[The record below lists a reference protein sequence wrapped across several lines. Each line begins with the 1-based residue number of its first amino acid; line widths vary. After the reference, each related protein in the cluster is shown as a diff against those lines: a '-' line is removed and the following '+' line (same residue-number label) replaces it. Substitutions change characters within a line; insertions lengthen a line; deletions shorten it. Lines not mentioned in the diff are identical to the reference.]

1 MLACC
6 RALNSVVRFSGAPA
20 PTFVTLSLRSQLAA
34 GAYAV
39 AHEDVS
45 ATLPGVAVAVALVP
59 PLAATG
65 ILIGAREGVLAEG
78 SAPPYATNL
87 FAIAFSALATLLI
100 TGVIPTARFFFRD
113 SRMAAVVIGI
123 FIATV
128 AIAIPLTSRRSTLRR
143 HHVNKAT
150 SSPKSNWLGNKD
162 LEVTTLDVIGTA
174 VTVELTGLDE
184 PPEAYALATRL
195 VPALGADA
203 EVTVRWDARAQ
214 GSASAEHH
222 LPPTPQ
228 KWQQPCSTTGSSVS
242 PMKASCWNCSR
253 SPSQKGRSIVVS
265 GQRSSSSPELAN
277 NVADASVTV
286 RLTSDGFSRLTRR
299 SLMSRQSI
307 ALIVSS
313 TPGWSAKQCSGS
325 LYRRQRLVIERME
338 CAR

>member
-1 MLACC
+1 MGSEMCIRDRYSIVLS
-6 RALNSVVRFSGAPA
+6 RLLPSLELGSEILGRTSPDIRDLVVAIAAG
-20 PTFVTLSLRSQLAA
+20 AA

-78 SAPPYATNL
+78 SALLYATNL

-128 AIAIPLTSRRSTLRR
+128 AIAIPLTSRSL
-143 HHVNKAT
+143 NAAE
-150 SSPKSNWLGNKD
+150 SSRQQSDILTEVELWLGNKD

-195 VPALGADA
+195 VPVLGADA

-214 GSASAEHH
+214 GSASASA
-222 LPPTPQ
+222 P
-228 KWQQPCSTTGSSVS
+228 STG
-242 PMKASCWNCSR
+242 
-253 SPSQKGRSIVVS
+253 
-265 GQRSSSSPELAN
+265 
-277 NVADASVTV
+277 
-286 RLTSDGFSRLTRR
+286 TRR
-299 SLMSRQSI
+299 V
-307 ALIVSS
+307 A
-313 TPGWSAKQCSGS
+313 SA
-325 LYRRQRLVIERME
+325 
-338 CAR
+338 